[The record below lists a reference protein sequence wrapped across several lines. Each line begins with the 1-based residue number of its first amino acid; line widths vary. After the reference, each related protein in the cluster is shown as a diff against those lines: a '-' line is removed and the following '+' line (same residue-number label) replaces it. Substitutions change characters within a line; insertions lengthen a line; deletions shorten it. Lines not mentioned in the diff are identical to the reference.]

1 MNEPDAPSVRA
12 LAQRESGL
20 CSSAFAVVE
29 LACVLQRHVRE
40 GALTRAQAGK
50 LRQFFQDD
58 IGAGTWTLFPVS
70 DALLTEADRRV
81 RALGTSV
88 YVRAADALHLT
99 TAADAGLV
107 EVWTSDRHMLA
118 AAPHFGLRGSSV

>member
-1 MNEPDAPSVRA
+1 MNEPDAPLVRA
-12 LAQRESGL
+12 LARREGGL
-20 CSSAFAVVE
+20 CSSAFALVE

-40 GALTRAQAGK
+40 GALTRAQARR

-58 IGAGTWTLFPVS
+58 VRAGTWTLLPVS
-70 DALLTEADRRV
+70 EALLCEVDRRV

-99 TAADAGLV
+99 TAADAGLA
-107 EVWTSDRHMLA
+107 EVWTNDRHMLA
-118 AAPHFGLRGSSV
+118 AAPHFGLAGSSM